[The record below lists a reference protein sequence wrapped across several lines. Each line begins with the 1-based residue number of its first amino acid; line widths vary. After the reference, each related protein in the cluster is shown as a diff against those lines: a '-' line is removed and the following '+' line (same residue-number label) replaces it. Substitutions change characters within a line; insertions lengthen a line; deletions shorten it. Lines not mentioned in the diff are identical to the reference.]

1 MAPAFSRSRTRARDG
16 EVMPSRHSTAIVAAP
31 RLSREEIL
39 SSRASVPAHV
49 VHRNFVQE
57 TVILNLATGTY
68 HGLNPT
74 GGKMLETLGVAATVG
89 EAAATLAAYYR
100 QPQASLEE
108 DLYKFCLD
116 LHERGLV
123 ELAHD

>member
-1 MAPAFSRSRTRARDG
+1 MPTVSG
-16 EVMPSRHSTAIVAAP
+16 EF
-31 RLSREEIL
+31 LSREDVL
-39 SSRASVPAHV
+39 RARPTVPDHV
-49 VHRNFVQE
+49 VYREFVQE
-57 TVILNLATGTY
+57 TVILNLETGTY

-74 GGKMLETLGVAATVG
+74 GGKILETLGVAATVG
-89 EAAATLAAYYR
+89 EAAATLASHYR
-100 QPQASLEE
+100 QPRESIEE